1 MSPIAFV
8 AFLVLLAVAFAV
20 QLKRAT
26 YLRQLRE
33 QFDRDPE
40 WRERVKATPWRDRW
54 RISRAVR
61 NGRRLDNPSEAR
73 LAVGMAERQLL
84 VMAAVRR
91 PKLRLV
97 LGPALIVLGA
107 LSGMVTIA
115 GIGILLTLIEL
126 LELARGRRVME
137 RLSEAERAN
146 REQTSL
152 Q

>member
-1 MSPIAFV
+1 MSPITLIAFI
-8 AFLVLLAVAFAV
+8 VLLAVGFAV

-40 WRERVKATPWRDRW
+40 WRERVRATPWRDRW

-84 VMAAVRR
+84 VIGAVRR

-97 LGPALIVLGA
+97 LGPAFIILGA
-107 LSGMVTIA
+107 LSGMVTVA
-115 GIGILLTLIEL
+115 GIGIFLTLIEL
-126 LELARGRRVME
+126 LELTRGRRVME

-146 REQTSL
+146 RE
-152 Q
+152 

>member
-1 MSPIAFV
+1 MSPITFV

-84 VMAAVRR
+84 VMGAVRR

>member
-1 MSPIAFV
+1 MSPITVVAFV
-8 AFLVLLAVAFAV
+8 ALLAVGAAV

-26 YLRQLRE
+26 YFRQVRE

-73 LAVGMAERQLL
+73 LAVGMAERQ
-84 VMAAVRR
+84 
-91 PKLRLV
+91 RLV
-97 LGPALIVLGA
+97 IGAARRSRLGLVVGLGFMVLGL
-107 LSGMVTIA
+107 LSGIVTVA
-115 GIGILLTLIEL
+115 AIGGFLTLIEL
-126 LELARGRRVME
+126 LEMTRGRHAIE
-137 RLSEAERAN
+137 RLREAERTN
-146 REQTSL
+146 REQASL